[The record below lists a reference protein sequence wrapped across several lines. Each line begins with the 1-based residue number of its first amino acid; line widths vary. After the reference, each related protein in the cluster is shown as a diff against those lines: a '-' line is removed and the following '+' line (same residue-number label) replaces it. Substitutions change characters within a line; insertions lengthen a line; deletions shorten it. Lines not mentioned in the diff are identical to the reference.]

1 MYALCEQFD
10 ITFLQETLLFR
21 YELPLLCNIYPDFEG
36 MDISAIDDTGSILA
50 GRPYGGVAILIRKR
64 LRPVCEF
71 QFYDDTRMMLLEVTH
86 SKKSCVLLMCLYL
99 INFPTIMISMS
110 NI

>member
-1 MYALCEQFD
+1 MP
-10 ITFLQETLLFR
+10 I
-21 YELPLLCNIYPDFEG
+21 LCNIHPDFEG
-36 MDISAIDDTGSILA
+36 MGISAIDDTGSLLA

-71 QFYDDTRMMLLEVTH
+71 QFYDDTRILGLEVTH
-86 SKKSCVLLMCLYL
+86 SKEKLCLLMCIYL
-99 INFPTIMISMS
+99 INVQTIIIYMS